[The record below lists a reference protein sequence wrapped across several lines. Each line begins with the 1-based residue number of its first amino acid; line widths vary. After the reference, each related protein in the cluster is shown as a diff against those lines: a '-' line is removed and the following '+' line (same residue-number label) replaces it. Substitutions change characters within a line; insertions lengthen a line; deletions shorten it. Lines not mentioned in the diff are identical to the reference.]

1 MGFQNGWIFADR
13 LGHGFRAALL
23 GNGMTAGAI
32 TAVLLTLFLN
42 MTGNRQRRL
51 KVPLRNESLGEIVA
65 FLRGFAKRAGWNEA
79 STERLAAAGE
89 EMLVVVLLQE
99 HRDAETPLRLSVSA
113 RPEDHAAE
121 LEFVTSLE
129 GENVEDHLSYL
140 SALAPVPDER
150 KVSFRLVLHYAS
162 SVTHQKYHGV
172 DVVTVRVESK
182 R

>member
-1 MGFQNGWIFADR
+1 M
-13 LGHGFRAALL
+13 
-23 GNGMTAGAI
+23 
-32 TAVLLTLFLN
+32 LLTLFLN

-79 STERLAAAGE
+79 STERLAVAGE
-89 EMLVVVLLQE
+89 EMLVVLLQE

-140 SALAPVPDER
+140 SALAPVPDKRECR
-150 KVSFRLVLHYAS
+150 SGWCCTTRRRLRTGSTMGWTWLRCGWRAS
-162 SVTHQKYHGV
+162 G
-172 DVVTVRVESK
+172 RA
-182 R
+182 